1 MIRVFFV
8 KMPLIPSFQFMN
20 KKDFLHEIQADSDLT
35 TLEATLNW
43 IRNNKF
49 SFETQLEECG
59 ALLFSNLPV
68 EEEGDFDNF
77 VSAFKYETFTYE
89 ESLSNAV
96 RINKTNK
103 VFTANEAPKEIEIF
117 LHHEMAQ
124 TPTYPKYIFF
134 FCKSAALKGGQT
146 PLCRSDDLYKEILK
160 EDEGLLDEFEK
171 HGVIYNSLMSNGD
184 ELVSGQ
190 GRSWQKTLG
199 VQSKKEA
206 EIKLE
211 NLDYS
216 WDWIEGDNLSVTTR
230 TFRAIK
236 ELKDGNKS
244 FFNQVLAAS
253 LGWKKNSDND
263 ISPVRFG
270 NGEEICDSNL
280 QMISDIAQSLT
291 LLRNWKDK
299 DILLIDN
306 YRIMHGRKPF
316 SGEKNREVLV
326 SLTA

>member
-1 MIRVFFV
+1 M
-8 KMPLIPSFQFMN
+8 S
-20 KKDFLHEIQADSDLT
+20 KKDFLQDIKTDSDSMTLT
-35 TLEATLNW
+35 SILNW
-43 IRNNKF
+43 IDNNKV
-49 SFETQLEECG
+49 SIESQLEECG
-59 ALLFSNLPV
+59 AILFSNLPV

-124 TPTYPKYIFF
+124 TPTYPKNIFF
-134 FCKSAALKGGQT
+134 FCKSASLNGGQT
-146 PLCRSDDLYKEILK
+146 PLCRSDHLYEAILK
-160 EDEGLLDEFEK
+160 EDEGLIEEFEK

-184 ELVSGQ
+184 ELASGQ

-199 VQSKKEA
+199 VQSKNEA

-211 NLDYS
+211 NLGYS
-216 WDWIEGDNLSVTTR
+216 WDWIDGDDLSVTTR
-230 TFRAIK
+230 TFEAIK
-236 ELKDGNKS
+236 ELKDGTKS

-253 LGWKKNSDND
+253 LGWKKNSDDD
-263 ISPVRFG
+263 ISPVTFG
-270 NGEEICDSNL
+270 NSQEIPLSSIQL
-280 QMISDIAQSLT
+280 ISELADSLT
-291 LLRNWKDK
+291 LLRKWKDK

-306 YRIMHGRKPF
+306 YRVMHGRKTF
-316 SGEKNREVLV
+316 SGEKKREVLV
-326 SLTA
+326 SLTN

>member
-1 MIRVFFV
+1 
-8 KMPLIPSFQFMN
+8 MPLIPSFQFMI

-35 TLEATLNW
+35 TLEASLNW
-43 IRNNKF
+43 IRNNKL
-49 SFETQLEECG
+49 SIEAQLEECG
-59 ALLFSNLPV
+59 AILFRNLPV
-68 EEEGDFDNF
+68 EQEDDFDDF
-77 VSAFKYETFTYE
+77 VSTFKYETFTYE

-124 TPTYPKYIFF
+124 TPTYPKNIFF
-134 FCKSAALKGGQT
+134 FCKSASLNGGET
-146 PLCRSDDLYKEILK
+146 PLCRSDNLYSEILK
-160 EDEGLLDEFEK
+160 EDEGLIDQFEK

-199 VQSKKEA
+199 VKSKNEA

-211 NLDYS
+211 NLGYS
-216 WDWIEGDNLSVTTR
+216 WNWIDGDNLSVTTR
-230 TFRAIK
+230 AFEAIK
-236 ELKDGNKS
+236 ELKDGTKS

-263 ISPVRFG
+263 ISPVTFG
-270 NGEEICDSNL
+270 NSQEIPLSSIQL
-280 QMISDIAQSLT
+280 ISELAESLT
-291 LLRNWKDK
+291 LLRKWKDK

-306 YRIMHGRKPF
+306 YRVMHGRKSF
-316 SGEKNREVLV
+316 SGDKTREVLV
-326 SLTA
+326 SLTN